1 MLFSWIYISI
11 ALLASCIAFDDSLTL
26 SSGEK
31 NAFAIVLLIAMILA
45 AAFVGL
51 QTIKVVLIQVES
63 LKQKQSRDEV
73 NSKFRVESTVQAPE
87 TVSTIKSF

>member
-1 MLFSWIYISI
+1 MLLSWIYICI

-63 LKQKQSRDEV
+63 LKQKQSQDEV
-73 NSKFRVESTVQAPE
+73 KTKFRVESTFQASESIP
-87 TVSTIKSF
+87 TIKSF